1 LRWQDDIESIQWLDV
16 FRPFTAVKDLYIP
29 SEFAPLIAASLK
41 EATEVLPALET
52 LFLKEPL
59 PSGPVQEAI
68 ARFVVARQLAG
79 HSIAVSRWEDEKR
92 IDYREEEMDDSDEE
106 MDGSEETDDCEEKID
121 D

>member
-1 LRWQDDIESIQWLDV
+1 MQWLEL
-16 FRPFTAVKDLYIP
+16 FRPFTAVKDFYIP
-29 SEFAPLIAASLK
+29 SEFAPLITAALQ

-52 LFLKEPL
+52 LFLKEPH

-68 ARFVVARQLAG
+68 ARFVAARQLAG

-92 IDYREEEMDDSDEE
+92 IDYREEEVDDSEEIDDSDEE
-106 MDGSEETDDCEEKID
+106 IDGSGETDDCEWEID